1 MGGSYQNLIG
11 CRPVP
16 MRFIGLVLMIPLAA
30 QVPDF
35 VGKVYPY
42 LDRAGCKGCHNENG
56 VASASRLIFPG
67 DGAGSDE
74 ILRAGMGMRRLVRR
88 ERPEESL
95 LVLKPTNRVAHAGGE
110 RLAKG
115 SEGEAA
121 LRGWAGYLASLP
133 EGVGE
138 RPAAARALTVVMRR
152 LTHAQYNNTVAD
164 LLGDRTRPANQF
176 PPEDVVNGF
185 TNQAAGQSI
194 SPLMAEDYARAAGK
208 LARNAARSGAL
219 ARLILCDKARPGC
232 GAEFVRSFGERAFRR
247 PLTER
252 EVTSFVK
259 LLGTDFDA
267 VTVVEAM
274 LQSPAFLFHT
284 GTGQWATASRL
295 SYLLWDTAPDAA
307 LREAAARGQLGTRA
321 QIEAQARRLMADGRA
336 RLAMNQ
342 FLAEW
347 LRFDRVKG
355 ALRERKLYPEFGAE
369 LIGAM
374 LEETSRLFGHLV
386 WEDKSFLE
394 FFTAEYSFLSYSL
407 AGLYEVPAPASEF
420 GMVRFPAGGKR
431 AGVLGHASFLTVT
444 SKPAET
450 APTERGLFVR
460 EHFLCQMVPPPPPG
474 VSTTLPVISDEKP
487 ITNRERLAGHLSSP
501 TCASCHRLVDPIG
514 FGFEQFDAIGRYREK
529 QIALVYPP
537 VDTTKKNVRRD
548 GVPVAISVDTR
559 ATILGLPNSDFSNPA
574 EAGRI
579 LAATPACQRCVV
591 KQFFRYATGRA
602 ETEADRPH
610 LDEAYD
616 RFVKSGFRFRELML
630 AVVTSRPFLEE
641 SLHGN

>member
-1 MGGSYQNLIG
+1 
-11 CRPVP
+11 
-16 MRFIGLVLMIPLAA
+16 
-30 QVPDF
+30 
-35 VGKVYPY
+35 
-42 LDRAGCKGCHNENG
+42 
-56 VASASRLIFPG
+56 
-67 DGAGSDE
+67 
-74 ILRAGMGMRRLVRR
+74 
-88 ERPEESL
+88 
-95 LVLKPTNRVAHAGGE
+95 
-110 RLAKG
+110 
-115 SEGEAA
+115 
-121 LRGWAGYLASLP
+121 
-133 EGVGE
+133 
-138 RPAAARALTVVMRR
+138 
-152 LTHAQYNNTVAD
+152 
-164 LLGDRTRPANQF
+164 
-176 PPEDVVNGF
+176 
-185 TNQAAGQSI
+185 
-194 SPLMAEDYARAAGK
+194 
-208 LARNAARSGAL
+208 
-219 ARLILCDKARPGC
+219 
-232 GAEFVRSFGERAFRR
+232 
-247 PLTER
+247 
-252 EVTSFVK
+252 
-259 LLGTDFDA
+259 
-267 VTVVEAM
+267 
-274 LQSPAFLFHT
+274 
-284 GTGQWATASRL
+284 
-295 SYLLWDTAPDAA
+295 
-307 LREAAARGQLGTRA
+307 
-321 QIEAQARRLMADGRA
+321 MADGRA

-407 AGLYEVPAPASEF
+407 ANLYEVPAPASEF

-548 GVPVAISVDTR
+548 GVPVAIPVDTR
-559 ATILGLPNSDFSNPA
+559 ATMLGLPNSDFSNPA